1 MTIAQL
7 FAAINATDALNG
19 RVFYSHKTAT
29 VKLPFCFIERT
40 GEQHEFADNC
50 NYCKVGDDVTI
61 ELYTAKYDP
70 ALEAILDGV
79 LDANDVT
86 YTKTAS
92 YDNDGNFYLV
102 SYDTTITN

>member
-7 FAAINATDALNG
+7 FAAINATDALKG

-70 ALEAILDGV
+70 ALESV
-79 LDANDVT
+79 LDDVLKDNGVT
-86 YTKTAS
+86 YTKAAS
-92 YDNDGNFYLV
+92 FDDSGNFYLV